1 MFLTERAK
9 LQELMQTTRLP
20 VAYALR
26 EHVVAGGLLSYG
38 ADLAANFRHAAT
50 YVDKILKGA
59 KPARP
64 PRRADDQIRV
74 GHQSEDREGAWRH
87 HSAVGAGARGRGDS
101 VIDRRTFIGS
111 FAIATLVGP
120 RAVSAQSAR
129 KVYRIGFLAGAS
141 REFQPHLIAA
151 FEAGLRERG
160 YAPGANLVIEYR
172 FADGHFDRLPA
183 LATELVG
190 LGVDVIVTGLNPGV
204 FGAKRAT
211 ATIPIVMAASFF
223 PVEDGLVASL
233 ARPGGNL
240 TGFAQETG
248 EEVTKRLQ
256 LLREVVPKLT
266 RVATLSGVGMSYNPY
281 FVTTLQDAARGI
293 GVSVLP
299 FEIRNV
305 EDVNQAFVDIERARA
320 DGLIVFGGPVTL
332 AHRSPSSD
340 WRPRNSCRLFG
351 VTRSAL
357 SMAALCRTVPT
368 WPICIAAPP
377 GTSTE
382 S

>member
-1 MFLTERAK
+1 M
-9 LQELMQTTRLP
+9 
-20 VAYALR
+20 
-26 EHVVAGGLLSYG
+26 
-38 ADLAANFRHAAT
+38 
-50 YVDKILKGA
+50 
-59 KPARP
+59 
-64 PRRADDQIRV
+64 
-74 GHQSEDREGAWRH
+74 
-87 HSAVGAGARGRGDS
+87 
-101 VIDRRTFIGS
+101 IDRRTFVGS
-111 FAIATLVGP
+111 CALAILAGP
-120 RAVSAQSAR
+120 GAVAAQAAR
-129 KVYRIGFLAGAS
+129 KVYRVGFLAGAS
-141 REFQPHLIAA
+141 REVQLHLIDA

-160 YAPGANLVIEYR
+160 YAPGTNLNIEYR

-183 LATELVG
+183 LAAELVG

-281 FVTTLQDAARGI
+281 FVTALRNAARGI
-293 GVSVLP
+293 DVSVLP
-299 FEIRNV
+299 FEIRNA
-305 EDVNQAFVDIERARA
+305 EDVNQAFLDIERAHA

-332 AHRSPSSD
+332 EHRAAIIGLAAKKQLPAVWSD
-340 WRPRNSCRLFG
+340 RERVVDGGLMSYGADVADLYRRAAGYVDRILKGAKPAELPVEQPTKFVLAINMK
-351 VTRSAL
+351 TAKAL
-357 SMAALCRTVPT
+357 GITIPQSLLLRADEV
-368 WPICIAAPP
+368 IQ
-377 GTSTE
+377 
-382 S
+382 